1 MTLSFTWVVGCMPG
15 VAVNIR
21 RATIKDVDELVQ
33 LRCEL
38 WRAVQE
44 PEPTPDLR
52 EATRRFFET
61 RLGRDDFVTLVA
73 DVGDEIVAVGTV
85 HLFERLPNAGNPS
98 GREFYLV
105 NLYTRPKYRRQGY
118 AAELIRRFQ
127 DIARQRGARR
137 IWLHASDAG
146 RSVYE
151 RAGFTSKEG
160 EMEYKW

>member
-1 MTLSFTWVVGCMPG
+1 MNVRY
-15 VAVNIR
+15 A
-21 RATIKDVDELVQ
+21 AIKDVDELVR

-44 PEPTPDLR
+44 PEPTPDLI

-73 DVGDEIVAVGTV
+73 DVGGEIAAVGTV
-85 HLFERLPNAGNPS
+85 HCFERLPYAENLS
-98 GREFYLV
+98 GREFYLL
-105 NLYTRPKYRRQGY
+105 NMYTRPKYRRQGY
-118 AAELIRRFQ
+118 AADLIRRFQ
-127 DIARQRGARR
+127 DLARERGARR

>member
-1 MTLSFTWVVGCMPG
+1 MTLRH
-15 VAVNIR
+15 AAIR
-21 RATIKDVDELVQ
+21 DVDELVR

-44 PEPTPDLR
+44 PEPTRDLI

-73 DVGDEIVAVGTV
+73 DVGGEIAAVGTV
-85 HLFERLPNAGNPS
+85 HCFERLPHAGNLS
-98 GREFYLV
+98 GREFYLL
-105 NLYTRPKYRRQGY
+105 NMYTRPKYRRQGY
-118 AAELIRRFQ
+118 AAELVRRFQ
-127 DIARQRGARR
+127 DLARERGARR

>member
-1 MTLSFTWVVGCMPG
+1 MPDIS
-15 VAVNIR
+15 VNIR
-21 RATIKDVDELVQ
+21 QATIKDVDELVR

-44 PEPTPDLR
+44 PEPKPDLI

-61 RLGRDDFVTLVA
+61 RLGRDDFVALVA
-73 DVGDEIVAVGTV
+73 DMGGEIAAVGTV
-85 HLFERLPNAGNPS
+85 HCFERLPYAGNLS
-98 GREFYLV
+98 GREFYLL
-105 NLYTRPKYRRQGY
+105 NMYTRPNYRRQGY
-118 AAELIRRFQ
+118 AAELVRRFQ
-127 DIARQRGARR
+127 DLARERGARR

-160 EMEYKW
+160 EMEYEW

>member
-1 MTLSFTWVVGCMPG
+1 MPS
-15 VAVNIR
+15 VAINIR
-21 RATIKDVDELVQ
+21 QATIRDVDELVR

-44 PEPTPDLR
+44 PAPTPELI

-73 DVGDEIVAVGTV
+73 DLEGEIAAVGTV
-85 HLFERLPNAGNPS
+85 HFFERLPYAGNPS
-98 GREFYLV
+98 GREFYLL

-118 AAELIRRFQ
+118 AADLIRQFQ
-127 DIARQRGARR
+127 DIARQCGARR

-160 EMEYKW
+160 EMECKW